1 MRSSSG
7 SPQSRAVL
15 FHLNL
20 LHLVL
25 FLGAMAT
32 VGLAL
37 REIRGRTL
45 RRGHLFLL
53 PAVATL
59 MALIL
64 LLFQLAAK
72 QPPWVLAAVF
82 ALGLAAGGLR
92 GATMKLEVDQNWHLV
107 RPTGRRALFWVALAI
122 PVAAGFEIGG
132 AIVGPQ
138 GALVR
143 LAGAGIGLLCAGLL
157 VGRAAVFVIRLVR
170 APHVDLRRRR

>member
-1 MRSSSG
+1 M
-7 SPQSRAVL
+7 L